1 MGDGGHPSLRALVT
15 ARRGGANLREVALRL
30 PLALALDYENAGAL
44 CSSTPAAA
52 TAARA
57 AR

>member
-15 ARRGGANLREVALRL
+15 ARRGAANLREVALRL

-44 CSSTPAAA
+44 CSFDAGAAA
-52 TAARA
+52 AARA